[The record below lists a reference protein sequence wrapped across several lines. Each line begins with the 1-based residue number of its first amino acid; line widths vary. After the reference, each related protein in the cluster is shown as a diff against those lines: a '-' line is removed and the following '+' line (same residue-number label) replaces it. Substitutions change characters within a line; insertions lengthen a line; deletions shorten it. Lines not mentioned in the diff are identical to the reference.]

1 MVDTS
6 TSFTFAKNFVI
17 MKCDSPNKIFSGAE
31 NTLFFQVH
39 RINKSI
45 ASLASEHIEQ
55 LNLDLSPLQLHV
67 LLTIYNH
74 DGLSQQYL
82 AKVLYRDKS
91 SIQRT
96 IQSFI
101 KKELIYLESN
111 PDDGRKKIIKTTK
124 KGEEIG
130 ALIRNILIKV
140 EDELKALF
148 QSHDYD
154 EHLESIKLIADIL
167 SKNT

>member
-1 MVDTS
+1 MTYQLVLS
-6 TSFTFAKNFVI
+6 LRENFVI
-17 MKCDSPNKIFSGAE
+17 MKCESPNKIFNGAE

-74 DGLSQQYL
+74 DGLSQQFL
-82 AKVLYRDKS
+82 AKTLYRDKS

-96 IQSFI
+96 VQSFI
-101 KKELIYLESN
+101 KKEFIFLE
-111 PDDGRKKIIKTTK
+111 PDPNDGRKKIIKTTV
-124 KGEEIG
+124 KGDEIG
-130 ALIRNILIKV
+130 ALIRDILIKV
-140 EDELKALF
+140 EEELKELF
-148 QSHDYD
+148 QSHPY
-154 EHLESIKLIADIL
+154 EKHLESIELIADIL
-167 SKNT
+167 TKNT

>member
-1 MVDTS
+1 M
-6 TSFTFAKNFVI
+6 KFVN
-17 MKCDSPNKIFSGAE
+17 MKCESSNKIFSGAE

-74 DGLSQQYL
+74 DGLSQQFL

-96 IQSFI
+96 VQSFI
-101 KKELIYLESN
+101 KKDLIFLESD
-111 PDDGRKKIIKTTK
+111 PKDARKKIIKTTE

-140 EDELKALF
+140 EDELKDLF
-148 QSHDYD
+148 QSHEY
-154 EHLESIKLIADIL
+154 EKHLESIELIADIL
-167 SKNT
+167 TQNN